1 MTKAIQYALLLSGVA
16 GVAIIGILLNQVAPG
31 SGIVLWVFV
40 SLVFLYG
47 VKRYPREEVFAIFG
61 IGFGFFALFV
71 LGGAYLLARAEHET
85 LAIVWVAVWVIGFIV
100 LHRPIQK
107 RLIPTFYLVNTF
119 AAMVGPIPIKRDL
132 PRGCLLTILEAILFF
147 FLLMV
152 GGLLGP
158 ILWVVQLLLLLWFLK
173 RTRGKP
179 FSWKKLLLFIL
190 LNIGLLMALAMTMR
204 DLGLEHQLR
213 KLLGG

>member
-1 MTKAIQYALLLSGVA
+1 MIKAIRYILFVFGVA
-16 GVAIIGILLNQVAPG
+16 GVVSIGILLNQVAWG
-31 SGIVLWVFV
+31 SGILFWVFV

-61 IGFGFFALFV
+61 IGFGFFGLFV

-85 LAIVWVAVWVIGFIV
+85 LAVVWLAVWVTGLIV
-100 LHRPIQK
+100 FHRPIQK
-107 RLIPTFYLVNTF
+107 RLTPTFYLANAF
-119 AAMVGPIPIKRDL
+119 AEIVGPIPVKREF
-132 PRGCLLTILEAILFF
+132 PRGCLLTIVEAILFF
-147 FLLMV
+147 FFLMV
-152 GGLLGP
+152 AGLLGP
-158 ILWVVQLLLLLWFLK
+158 ILWVVQLLLLLWFRK

-190 LNIGLLMALAMTMR
+190 LNMGLLMALYLTMR
-204 DLGLEHQLR
+204 DLGLERQLR